1 MNLRELILTF
11 RKYKTLFVIIF
22 ILIFMLILFKIQTS
36 KDEQQLLIEL
46 SHRKDFENTVN
57 TSLKLKRHFEFV
69 LPVWKHKTTCD
80 KSSLTEQVIKKA
92 LENNVINEKDHKQG
106 YPENRKECS
115 LCQIKVKLFKSCL
128 IFLEINSL
136 VPNVSYVSLT
146 LNVNYLMISLNFG
159 IVLEKTDDGV

>member
-1 MNLRELILTF
+1 
-11 RKYKTLFVIIF
+11 
-22 ILIFMLILFKIQTS
+22 MLILFKTQTS

-92 LENNVINEKDHKQG
+92 LEKNVINKKDHKQV

-115 LCQIKVKLFKSCL
+115 LCQIKVKSFKICST
-128 IFLEINSL
+128 FPEINSL
-136 VPNVSYVSLT
+136 VPYVPYVSLT
-146 LNVNYLMISLNFG
+146 LNVNYFMISLNFG
-159 IVLEKTDDGV
+159 IVLEKTDNGV